1 MSQFHEFQ
9 PNESHDDVPQT
20 DQLGGNPPQIP
31 PVASSRQEPRQERL
45 RHVLYGSLEAIDTT
59 IKNLHARNYAD
70 PGDWCDPIPV
80 PLNRTDAAQQSGNRT
95 DAAQQSGTEAG
106 WLSGVEA
113 TDPPRQ
119 WMVIMTK
126 ILLID

>member
-1 MSQFHEFQ
+1 MSQFSEFQ

-20 DQLGGNPPQIP
+20 DQASGKPPQMP

-45 RHVLYGSLEAIDTT
+45 RHVLYGSLEAIDIT

-80 PLNRTDAAQQSGNRT
+80 PLNRTDTAQQSGAEVVR
-95 DAAQQSGTEAG
+95 
-106 WLSGVEA
+106 LSGAEV
-113 TDPPRQ
+113 TDSPRQ

>member
-9 PNESHDDVPQT
+9 PNEPHDDAPQT
-20 DQLGGNPPQIP
+20 DPVGGNPPQIP

-80 PLNRTDAAQQSGNRT
+80 PLNRTDAAQQSGT
-95 DAAQQSGTEAG
+95 KAG